1 MERPK
6 VWAQGG
12 LVNRRGPWRDL
23 RSGLRGG
30 WLTGGSMERPKVW
43 AQGGLVNWR
52 EPWRDL
58 RSGLRGDWLT
68 GGNHGET

>member
-12 LVNRRGPWRDL
+12 LVNRREPWRDL

-30 WLTGGSMERPKVW
+30 
-43 AQGGLVNWR
+43 LVNR
-52 EPWRDL
+52 RV
-58 RSGLRGDWLT
+58 
-68 GGNHGET
+68 HGET

>member
-12 LVNRRGPWRDL
+12 LVNRR
-23 RSGLRGG
+23 
-30 WLTGGSMERPKVW
+30 
-43 AQGGLVNWR
+43 

-58 RSGLRGDWLT
+58 RSGLRGDAARPSPVLHRGVRAAT
-68 GGNHGET
+68 HNLHTHVTRKEDFVYCTR